1 MLTTVIAVII
11 TLVIA
16 VPVSVICGINHHKKL
31 EEEKIGDANTKAR
44 AIIDDALKNAEATK
58 REASLAVKEET
69 IKAKNEF
76 EKETK
81 ERRAIGSA
89 REAVSRTLKQMVQEG
104 SVQIF
109 RGGVKIMSRQKLYHK
124 L

>member
-1 MLTTVIAVII
+1 MFMCRQTDNLW
-11 TLVIA
+11 
-16 VPVSVICGINHHKKL
+16 CKL
-31 EEEKIGDANTKAR
+31 IQKGREKIGDANTKAG

-81 ERRAIGSA
+81 ERRAELQRYEKRVLGKELATKVDKAQKAKDAGFNPTSKTVPPA
-89 REAVSRTLKQMVQEG
+89 R
-104 SVQIF
+104 
-109 RGGVKIMSRQKLYHK
+109 
-124 L
+124 